1 MARILRGAPVAAAI
15 NETTAAS
22 LAALQANGVT
32 PVLALVRV
40 GENGADAAYARSAVR
55 RCQALGAQA
64 RCLALPAD
72 ITQTALE
79 DALDALSRDEAVH
92 GILLFQPLPKHL
104 DAAAACAHLAPEK
117 DVDGVT
123 AASAA
128 AVYTGRGPGFAP
140 CTAEAALRLLD
151 FYEIPLDGRHA
162 VVVGRS
168 AVIGRPAAMLLLQR
182 SATVTVCHSHTRNLA
197 ELTRQADVIL
207 AAAGRPALLDAGCLR
222 AGQIVVDVG
231 VNVLEDGTLTGDV
244 DFAAAEALA
253 DAVTPVPGGVGAV
266 TTAVLLAHLAQAAG
280 QAAR

>member
-79 DALDALSRDEAVH
+79 DALDALSRDDAVH

-104 DAAAACAHLAPEK
+104 DAAAACAHLGEK
-117 DVDGVT
+117 LRQLVGKPPVKM
-123 AASAA
+123 
-128 AVYTGRGPGFAP
+128 RG
-140 CTAEAALRLLD
+140 
-151 FYEIPLDGRHA
+151 FYLIHR
-162 VVVGRS
+162 VR
-168 AVIGRPAAMLLLQR
+168 
-182 SATVTVCHSHTRNLA
+182 
-197 ELTRQADVIL
+197 
-207 AAAGRPALLDAGCLR
+207 
-222 AGQIVVDVG
+222 
-231 VNVLEDGTLTGDV
+231 
-244 DFAAAEALA
+244 
-253 DAVTPVPGGVGAV
+253 DAVDI
-266 TTAVLLAHLAQAAG
+266 L
-280 QAAR
+280 RRRRKI